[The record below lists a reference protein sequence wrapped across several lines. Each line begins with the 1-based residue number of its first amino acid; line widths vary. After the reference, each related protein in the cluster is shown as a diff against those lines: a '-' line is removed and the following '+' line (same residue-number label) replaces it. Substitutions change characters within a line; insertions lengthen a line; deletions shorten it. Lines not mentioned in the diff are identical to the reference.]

1 MLKNI
6 SIIIPIFNEESS
18 IEPLYREIVNSLSN
32 ISDRYEIIF
41 IDDGSTDS
49 TLTNI
54 NNLITI
60 DNNIVLV
67 QLNRN
72 YGKSDA
78 LQEGFKIAK
87 YDYIITM
94 DGDLQDDPNEIENL
108 INILDEGW
116 DCVSGWKKN
125 RKDPL
130 SKTIPSY
137 FFNTFISFFSG
148 LKLHDFNC
156 GIKVYKSNV
165 IKNLN
170 IYGGLH
176 RYIPL
181 LLHNNGYKV
190 TECIVNHRRREH
202 GKTKYGK
209 SRFLHGIFDFL
220 TINFLR
226 KYFNRPMYFFGTFGL
241 ILSSI
246 GLLINIYLT
255 YFWFQ
260 GTYIANRPL
269 FFLAILLILVGI
281 QSLSIGLIGELIVNS
296 TRNKVNKVKKIISK
310 K

>member
-32 ISDRYEIIF
+32 ISNRYEIIF

-78 LQEGFKIAK
+78 LQEGFNIAK

-165 IKNLN
+165 IKDLN

-190 TECIVNHRRREH
+190 TECTVNHRPREH

-296 TRNKVNKVKKIISK
+296 SRNKANKVKKIISK